1 MGECLSIWQQ
11 RLHIYSSKLFFHYRE
26 HCYIF
31 FLLQPNTFQV
41 VVASQGSISY
51 AIFTYKCDLL
61 RWTNY
66 NAGVGYSAGP
76 NFFEEHTLSRN
87 ESVTD
92 IDCLNYPSSVW
103 YNLVYKL
110 NGGDKI

>member
-1 MGECLSIWQQ
+1 M
-11 RLHIYSSKLFFHYRE
+11 
-26 HCYIF
+26 
-31 FLLQPNTFQV
+31 
-41 VVASQGSISY
+41 VASQGSISY

-61 RWTNY
+61 RWTNH

-76 NFFEEHTLSRN
+76 NFFEEHPLSRN
-87 ESVTD
+87 ENVTD

-110 NGGDKI
+110 SGGDKNLIISLLIYVLLIC

>member
-1 MGECLSIWQQ
+1 M
-11 RLHIYSSKLFFHYRE
+11 
-26 HCYIF
+26 
-31 FLLQPNTFQV
+31 
-41 VVASQGSISY
+41 
-51 AIFTYKCDLL
+51 
-61 RWTNY
+61 RWTNH

-103 YNLVYKL
+103 SNLVYKL
-110 NGGDKI
+110 SGGDKNLIISLLIYVLLIC